1 MALDWKLTAVKG
13 KNLERKLVR
22 EGDLKPSAE
31 ANLAVS
37 SQERE
42 IRFFISFY
50 FILFKNWR
58 GKESKNRFVYK
69 PIKSRAN
76 KFWKNKIKKTER
88 EGKDKK
94 SFRERE
100 REAKFV
106 EGLSFFNLLLLLLHH
121 RVQTQRRETR
131 PWPWLCMILMNPFPL
146 TWRRST
152 SVAKFVNFL
161 QFSILCLSF

>member
-88 EGKDKK
+88 EGKIKRVLE
-94 SFRERE
+94 SERE
-100 REAKFV
+100 RP
-106 EGLSFFNLLLLLLHH
+106 NLLKAFLSLIFFFFFFITEFRH
-121 RVQTQRRETR
+121 RGEKLGHGRGYA
-131 PWPWLCMILMNPFPL
+131 WF
-146 TWRRST
+146 
-152 SVAKFVNFL
+152 
-161 QFSILCLSF
+161 